1 MSVEV
6 KDVMGRVAI
15 AVEMEAEFAEIVA
28 AMQRFKVGAVAV
40 VDADRR
46 PVGVVSED
54 DLLLREIVPRRT
66 FASFGPG
73 NRTRRRKERAV
84 RAAELMTSPAIVV
97 TPGTSMKS
105 AARLMHEHRVKQL
118 PVIDPVTGR
127 VCGTVHQFDLLR
139 VFLRPAADLEAD
151 VTAVV
156 HAAAANPG
164 AITRTVDKG
173 MVTVAGEIGDLELR
187 RLLREIREIDGV
199 IDVAVG
205 EITVPVSAPEAAFPP
220 LL

>member
-6 KDVMGRVAI
+6 RDVMGRVAI
-15 AVEMEAEFAEIVA
+15 AVELEADFAEIVA
-28 AMQRFKVGAVAV
+28 AMRRFKVGAVAV
-40 VDADRR
+40 IDADRR

-73 NRTRRRKERAV
+73 NRARRRKERAV
-84 RAAELMTSPAIVV
+84 RAVELMTSPAIVV
-97 TPGTSMKS
+97 MPGTSVKA
-105 AARLMHEHRVKQL
+105 AARLMHKHRVKQL

-151 VTAVV
+151 VTA
-156 HAAAANPG
+156 AANPE
-164 AITRTVDKG
+164 AITCDVDRG
-173 MVTVAGEIGDLELR
+173 VVTVAGEIGDLELR

-205 EITVPVSAPEAAFPP
+205 EITAPATVPEAVFPP